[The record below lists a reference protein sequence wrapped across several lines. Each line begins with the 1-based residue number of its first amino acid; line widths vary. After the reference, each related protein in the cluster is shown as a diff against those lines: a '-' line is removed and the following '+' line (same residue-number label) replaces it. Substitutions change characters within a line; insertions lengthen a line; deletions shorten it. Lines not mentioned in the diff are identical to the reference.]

1 MRDQAPTRDARSRIV
16 RELIV
21 GVLALYGFLGSLT
34 SHAER
39 PERLRLIGA
48 VPSGFE
54 QTLQLHFTHFKVDE
68 YTASASHDAVKNTRI
83 RLEQHRGPLPLDLAG
98 TLKHYESTNMARCQ
112 APERTTIFSGLE
124 QNYETTV
131 MLTVCPKRAH
141 LDIGYLRFTK
151 AILADAL
158 YFVEIEQQV
167 PHFNP
172 AEAQSLHETVVF
184 WTDLLKQFILCSKNS
199 GNACMRYRKHWR
211 LTRQPTHTS
220 SSQSLQC

>member
-1 MRDQAPTRDARSRIV
+1 MRDQAPTRNARSRMV
-16 RELIV
+16 LELIV

-34 SHAER
+34 SHAES

-68 YTASASHDAVKNTRI
+68 YTASASHDAVKNSRI

-141 LDIGYLRFTK
+141 LDIGYLRLTK

-199 GNACMRYRKHWR
+199 ATPACV
-211 LTRQPTHTS
+211 TASTGG
-220 SSQSLQC
+220 